1 MIKILSKLTKKSIF
15 QKHQILVQLNLIYII
30 GTWIEIKTETY
41 GCIWGNESFDCSEYE
56 EYFIR
61 GWKKVCLNDNPYLYC
76 CDSNIK
82 PRKVVII
89 SKAGRLAIII
99 TIISVIVV
107 IFIAL
112 CSIAYYRYRY

>member
-1 MIKILSKLTKKSIF
+1 MELGLKSKLKLMDVYGEMN
-15 QKHQILVQLNLIYII
+15 HLIAASMR
-30 GTWIEIKTETY
+30 
-41 GCIWGNESFDCSEYE
+41 N
-56 EYFIR
+56 IR

-89 SKAGRLAIII
+89 SKAGSLAIII